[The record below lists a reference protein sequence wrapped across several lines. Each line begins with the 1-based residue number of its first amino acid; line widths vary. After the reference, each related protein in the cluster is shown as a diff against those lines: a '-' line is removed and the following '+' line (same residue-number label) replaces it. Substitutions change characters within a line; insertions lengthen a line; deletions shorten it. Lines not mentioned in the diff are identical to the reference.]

1 MRRGLG
7 WIALSL
13 SLSLAISWL
22 LARAVPLPGRLGAR
36 DSVVVLYADGSVAH
50 AFLSSDE
57 RWRIGAQLPGID
69 PRYLE
74 ALVALED
81 QRFWWHPGIDPV
93 AIIRA
98 GMQNLGAG
106 ETVSGAS
113 TLTMQ
118 LVRVLEPRPR
128 TLGSK
133 VIEALRAAQLEL
145 VLSKEEVLAAYLSY
159 VPYGR
164 NLEGIEAASLSM
176 FGHRADVLA
185 PQEMAVLLAVP
196 QDPNERYPHPDHT
209 VALRAARDRIAQRL
223 LAAGQLQPLGEAAGP
238 GAVLQSIQASTVPP
252 ALIPMPRTIPHAAQ
266 WLRRRDASLEIAT
279 TLDRGAQG
287 VATRALAR
295 MAAEGQRQGI
305 HNGAVVVVDHHT
317 AEIVALV
324 GNLDFWDGEHGGQIP
339 AFAEPRSPGSTL
351 KPFLYGMGID
361 RGEVLPEHLVQDVP
375 VRWGAYAPDNYDGT
389 FSGMVSL
396 ESALSQSLN
405 VPFVD
410 LLGQLGTEAFVGL
423 LRDAGTDSL
432 VDAPGHY
439 GLSLVAGG
447 IELSA
452 LELAGLYVA
461 LAHDGLARPLRWRA
475 GATPGVGT
483 PILSPGAAWLTR
495 RTLRLR
501 DRPDFPS
508 RGRFSSLSR
517 DIHWKTGTSYG
528 HLDAWAVGSDHR
540 WTAVVWLGN
549 LDRSSSRALV
559 GAPAAGP
566 ILFDVLEALPDE
578 DAEDLRPEALVSI
591 EICSLSGRVPGP
603 DCPHRSTA
611 WALGHRV
618 PSEPCALHERIEV
631 DVQTGRRVRP
641 GCRGDRETEE
651 RVVVVWPAAVRRWLD
666 DAPPLPPLDPACAPV
681 ASSRPPRIVSP
692 ADGTVARLIAGL
704 EPDEQEMRLEADA
717 HGEVSWFVDGTWL
730 GRVPPGEAVW
740 WIPSR
745 GEHHL
750 IAQDTSGRRDAVR
763 IEVR

>member
-7 WIALSL
+7 WI
-13 SLSLAISWL
+13 L
-22 LARAVPLPGRLGAR
+22 LAGALLWAVAWLVAHAVPLPQRLGAR
-36 DSVVVLYADGSVAH
+36 DSVVVLYADRSVAH
-50 AFLSSDE
+50 VFLSDDE
-57 RWRIGAQLPGID
+57 RWRIEAPLDEVD
-69 PRYLE
+69 PRYVE

-81 QRFWWHPGIDPV
+81 QRFWWHPGVDPV
-93 AIIRA
+93 AVVRA
-98 GMQNLGAG
+98 GVDNLAAG
-106 ETVSGAS
+106 RVVSGAS

-128 TLGSK
+128 TLRSK
-133 VIEALRAAQLEL
+133 AIEALRALQLEL
-145 VLSKEEVLAAYLSY
+145 VLSKEEVLTAYLAY

-185 PQEMAVLLAVP
+185 PHEMAVLLAVP
-196 QDPNERYPHPDHT
+196 QDPNGRYPHPGHS
-209 VALRAARDRIAQRL
+209 VALRTARDRIAGRL
-223 LAAGQLQPLGEAAGP
+223 LAAGQLRPLGAEASP
-238 GAVLQSIQASTVPP
+238 EAVLQSVRAATVPP
-252 ALIPMPRTIPHAAQ
+252 ALIPMPREIPHAAG
-266 WLRRRDASLEIAT
+266 WMRRQSAARRIHT

-287 VATRALAR
+287 VARRALQRTAD
-295 MAAEGQRQGI
+295 EGRRQGI
-305 HNGAVVVVDHHT
+305 HNGAVVVIDHHT

-324 GNLDFWDGEHGGQIP
+324 GNLDFWDDAHGGQIA

-361 RGEVLPEHLVQDVP
+361 RGEVLPEHLVPDVP

-410 LLGQLGTEAFVGL
+410 LLAQLGTESFVGL
-423 LRDAGTDSL
+423 LRDAGVRSL
-432 VDAPGHY
+432 DPTPGHY

-452 LELAGLYVA
+452 LELAGLYTA

-475 GATPGVGT
+475 GAAPGVGL

-495 RTLRLR
+495 RTLRMR

-528 HLDAWAVGSDHR
+528 HRDAWAAGSDRR

-549 LDRSSSRALV
+549 LDRSTSRALV

-566 ILFDVLEALPDE
+566 ILFDVLEGLPDE
-578 DAEDLRPEALVSI
+578 PAEDLRPGALVDV
-591 EICSLSGRVPGP
+591 EVCSLSGRVPGP
-603 DCPHRSTA
+603 DCPHHSTA
-611 WALGHRV
+611 SALAHRV

-631 DVQTGRRVRP
+631 DTVSGRRVRP
-641 GCRGDRETEE
+641 GCRGGAQIEE

-666 DAPPLPPLDPACAPV
+666 DARPLPPLDPACASV
-681 ASSRPPRIVSP
+681 ASTEPPRIVSP

-704 EPDEQEMRLEADA
+704 DADDQELRLEADA
-717 HGEVSWFVDGTWL
+717 DGEVSWFVDGRWL
-730 GRVPPGEAVW
+730 GRVPSGEAVW
-740 WIPSR
+740 WTPSR
-745 GEHHL
+745 GAHRL
-750 IAQDTSGRRDAVR
+750 VAQDAAGRQDAVQ
-763 IEVR
+763 IEIR